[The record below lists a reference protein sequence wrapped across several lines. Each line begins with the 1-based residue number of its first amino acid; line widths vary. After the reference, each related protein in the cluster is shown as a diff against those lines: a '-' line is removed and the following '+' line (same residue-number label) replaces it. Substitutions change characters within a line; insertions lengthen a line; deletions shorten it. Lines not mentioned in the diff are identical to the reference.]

1 VALIQDFL
9 TTSFLITC
17 RDVFFTRQEFTA
29 ILSWFTD
36 ANELIDLPAPT
47 ILKPAFLWTGKQV
60 ISAVLRPNRHAR
72 VVVNF
77 TAKEKI
83 YTGNEQRCLKDGW
96 VLFRNSEL
104 LLGQIGKTTL
114 GGNKT
119 GLIYHLLRDN
129 TNEVAC
135 EIMHRISKLSSRWL
149 SNYGMTIGISDVTP
163 ALHLRGVNKAEI

>member
-1 VALIQDFL
+1 
-9 TTSFLITC
+9 
-17 RDVFFTRQEFTA
+17 
-29 ILSWFTD
+29 
-36 ANELIDLPAPT
+36 
-47 ILKPAFLWTGKQV
+47 V
-60 ISAVLRPNRHAR
+60 ISSVLRPNRFAR

-83 YTGNEQRCLKDGW
+83 YTGNEYRCVKDGW
-96 VLFRNSEL
+96 VLFKNSEL

-135 EIMHRISKLSSRWL
+135 EIMHRIAKLSSRWL

-163 ALHLRGVNKAEI
+163 SMDLRVINRQ